1 MDCVAALRR
10 NHFQWF
16 QIILLCPSA
25 AMPHSG
31 ILLPLRLLTVLSR
44 VGSSFGNRRP
54 DWSGDEAGSCK
65 VGFAPAEPLVTVAE
79 YFS

>member
-10 NHFQWF
+10 DFPMVPDNSTLSIGCDCHT
-16 QIILLCPSA
+16 PES
-25 AMPHSG
+25 S
-31 ILLPLRLLTVLSR
+31 PLRSLTVLSR
-44 VGSSFGNRRP
+44 VGSFFGNRRP